1 MSIEQS
7 FENKSEALISPE
19 EIYGIHEK
27 IVDTC
32 IVTFSHAVLEKV
44 LKQYSCK
51 KVASTATA
59 NGKIPVCYMK
69 ESNVLFYMSPIGSAI
84 AGTIIDE
91 VRCLT
96 GAAKFIFF
104 GSCGILDEEKCG
116 NKIIIPTEA
125 YRDEGFSYH
134 LVPKSDY
141 IKIQKSEKLSG
152 ILKDLNYIC
161 GKTWTTDAFYRET

>member
-1 MSIEQS
+1 
-7 FENKSEALISPE
+7 
-19 EIYGIHEK
+19 
-27 IVDTC
+27 
-32 IVTFSHAVLEKV
+32 
-44 LKQYSCK
+44 
-51 KVASTATA
+51 
-59 NGKIPVCYMK
+59 MK

-104 GSCGILDEEKCG
+104 GSCGILDEEKCR

-161 GKTWTTDAFYRET
+161 GKTWTTDAFYRETINSKNARKADGCICVEMECAGLQALCNFRNLELYQFFFAGDLLNDSS